1 MWGATLRTT
10 ALVCG
15 ATLLGAC
22 AQNYGNR
29 VAATSDSFR
38 AGGIETAIAAHD
50 KAHEGVKPEDLDLLY
65 FLERGE
71 LMRLRKDGLKP
82 STDAWFKATEKIQVW
97 EEDSRSK
104 LTKSAGE
111 LGAALLSESF
121 NRYDGQDYEKVML
134 STRLAQNHLMAGRW
148 DDARIEIRRMYE
160 RETLI
165 ASLREKEVQALKD
178 AAEEKGA
185 KDTEVK
191 LKDIKGYPVEIF
203 DDPEVTGLRNAYQ
216 SAASHYLAGFVFEAL
231 NEPSLA
237 TAGYRQ
243 AIELRPDVPMLQ
255 KGLEGVAT
263 SKRVPAGKTDVL
275 FVIESGSMP
284 ARETVKI
291 TLPVPI
297 GAGVKLLSTSYPVIR
312 PAKDTFIPTSIKVG
326 DASVPAAMVTSLDAM
341 ARRALKD
348 EMPGAVARSMVRM
361 VVSGAAQEALQRNG
375 GAFGSLMSLAVGLTS
390 AATESA
396 DTRQWRTL
404 PANISLARAVVPS
417 GALPVSFTTPQGS
430 FRQEVKVD
438 GTYALV
444 VLRPLGNSDLSALV
458 SQPGAGLVAA
468 APAKPEPAKRNARRA
483 STTVAS
489 KGAAKGQ

>member
-1 MWGATLRTT
+1 
-10 ALVCG
+10 
-15 ATLLGAC
+15 
-22 AQNYGNR
+22 
-29 VAATSDSFR
+29 
-38 AGGIETAIAAHD
+38 
-50 KAHEGVKPEDLDLLY
+50 
-65 FLERGE
+65 
-71 LMRLRKDGLKP
+71 
-82 STDAWFKATEKIQVW
+82 
-97 EEDSRSK
+97 
-104 LTKSAGE
+104 
-111 LGAALLSESF
+111 
-121 NRYDGQDYEKVML
+121 
-134 STRLAQNHLMAGRW
+134 
-148 DDARIEIRRMYE
+148 
-160 RETLI
+160 
-165 ASLREKEVQALKD
+165 
-178 AAEEKGA
+178 
-185 KDTEVK
+185 
-191 LKDIKGYPVEIF
+191 
-203 DDPEVTGLRNAYQ
+203 
-216 SAASHYLAGFVFEAL
+216 
-231 NEPSLA
+231 
-237 TAGYRQ
+237 
-243 AIELRPDVPMLQ
+243 MLQ

-417 GALPVSFTTPQGS
+417 GALPVSFTTPQGT